1 MFPNEA
7 YSIENYK
14 QAMNEAITFC
24 RQHGLTRILA
34 DIRSLEHCI
43 PLIDKYELGV
53 HIARLLGSQVRLA
66 ILAQACIID
75 KLGENAAVNRGG
87 KVLVTEDLK
96 LAMEWLK
103 AEE

>member
-1 MFPNEA
+1 MFPNEP
-7 YSIENYK
+7 YSLENYRN
-14 QAMNEAITFC
+14 AMNEAAAFC
-24 RQHGLTRILA
+24 GRHGLTRILA

-53 HIARLLGSQVRLA
+53 HIAYILGSQIRLA
-66 ILAQACIID
+66 ILAQGCIID

-87 KVLVTEDLK
+87 KVLVTGNLE

-103 AEE
+103 AEN